1 MASILLTGPAIE
13 PISLEETK
21 TFLRIEHN
29 DEDQLIA
36 ALIAGARSHIEAQTQ
51 TALITQDWRVV
62 LDAWPQRGRII
73 VRPGPLKALNATRV
87 FDCNGDPHVIDP
99 QAVAPDLG
107 ASTLAFV
114 PWAMPA
120 PGRIAAGI
128 EIDVTVGFGDEAD
141 DVPET
146 LRQAI
151 RMVVAHWY
159 ENRGFASVN
168 QNASSPATVAAL
180 IAPYR
185 MFAI

>member
-13 PISLEETK
+13 PMSLEETK

-51 TALITQDWRVV
+51 TALIAQDWRVV
-62 LDAWPQRGRII
+62 LDAWPQPGRII

-87 FDCNGDPHVIDP
+87 FDCNGDPHMIDP
-99 QAVAPDLG
+99 QAVAPDFG

-114 PWAMPA
+114 PWAMPV

-128 EIDVTVGFGDEAD
+128 EIDVTVGFGDDAE
-141 DVPET
+141 DVPES

-159 ENRGFASVN
+159 ENRGFMGGN

-185 MFAI
+185 MLSI

>member
-87 FDCNGDPHVIDP
+87 FDCNGDPHMIDP
-99 QAVAPDLG
+99 QAVAP
-107 ASTLAFV
+107 V
-114 PWAMPA
+114 W
-120 PGRIAAGI
+120 
-128 EIDVTVGFGDEAD
+128 
-141 DVPET
+141 
-146 LRQAI
+146 RQF
-151 RMVVAHWY
+151 RCGPQWK
-159 ENRGFASVN
+159 GFAANTQTFRCFKRHHRCGSRRCV
-168 QNASSPATVAAL
+168 
-180 IAPYR
+180 R
-185 MFAI
+185 D